1 MVEVKNVTKRYEGK
15 RTVHALRGVSLR
27 IEKGEMVATMGPS
40 GSGKSTL
47 LNIIGGLDRPSDG
60 SIFIDGVEIER
71 LDDDSLTRLRRE
83 KIGFVF
89 QFFNLLPTLN
99 AQRER
104 GPSAA
109 SGARCPAGR
118 PHARSVALLELVG
131 LEDRQEHLPDELS
144 GGEQQRVAMARA
156 LVLRPP
162 LILADE
168 PTGNL
173 DSKNGEEVLSLFKQ
187 TAVAVQHHRH
197 DGHPRL
203 QGRHL
208 LRPDPSD
215 ARRTD
220 DLTDPPAFA
229 PRRVPEGRA
238 GPAETT
244 RARIRDSSD
253 ATDQY
258 SGNAPAL
265 AAQFPHTPRNR
276 PGSSGLLCHPLGQ
289 LLARRRRCATPS
301 IRSRARLCCR

>member
-1 MVEVKNVTKRYEGK
+1 MIEVKNVTKRYEGK
-15 RTVHALRGVSLR
+15 RTVHALRDVSLR

-99 AQRER
+99 ARENVAL
-104 GPSAA
+104 PLHL
-109 SGARCPAGR
+109 ARVSRKEAT
-118 PHARSVALLELVG
+118 ARSLAMLELVG
-131 LEDRQEHLPDELS
+131 LGDRQEHLPDELS

-173 DSKNGEEVLSLFKQ
+173 DSRNGEEVLSLFK
-187 TAVAVQHHRH
+187 
-197 DGHPRL
+197 RL
-203 QGRHL
+203 Q
-208 LRPDPSD
+208 SQ
-215 ARRTD
+215 
-220 DLTDPPAFA
+220 FN
-229 PRRVPEGRA
+229 
-238 GPAETT
+238 TT
-244 RARIRDSSD
+244 VMMVTHD
-253 ATDQY
+253 
-258 SGNAPAL
+258 
-265 AAQFPHTPRNR
+265 
-276 PGSSGLLCHPLGQ
+276 
-289 LLARRRRCATPS
+289 
-301 IRSRARLCCR
+301 SRAATFCDRILQMQDGRMV